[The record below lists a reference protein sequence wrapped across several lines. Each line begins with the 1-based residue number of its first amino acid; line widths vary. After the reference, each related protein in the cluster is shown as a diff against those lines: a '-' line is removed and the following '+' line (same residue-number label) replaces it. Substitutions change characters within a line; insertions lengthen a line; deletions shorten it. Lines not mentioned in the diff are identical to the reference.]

1 MAERIFREH
10 PSPLRDIVSA
20 ATGGRPF
27 PTTENEN
34 GPKSGSFDVV
44 AIKTGLAEL
53 EPSLNPHHFIPIY
66 PSTSPLPR
74 SAARRGAGLPA
85 WPAGLPD
92 NKGR

>member
-53 EPSLNPHHFIPIY
+53 EPSILLIISFPSIY
-66 PSTSPLPR
+66 
-74 SAARRGAGLPA
+74 LPA
-85 WPAGLPD
+85 RSVGRLAAAASTAPSQPD